1 MRLFGFGKKMEEETK
16 GGCCC
21 KGASV
26 NETANECCCETA
38 SVEKPACGCNG
49 PVSEEKTY
57 VAEEGC
63 CACGGKGCHIKVLG
77 AGCKSCHEQH
87 ENVKKAVANM
97 SLDAEVE
104 YITDMEKVMSYG
116 VMRMPAIVVNEQVV
130 SFGKVLK
137 AAQVETFLKK
147 LGCQKEGIYE

>member
-1 MRLFGFGKKMEEETK
+1 MEEETK

-21 KGASV
+21 KGASA
-26 NETANECCCETA
+26 NETVNECCCESA
-38 SVEKPACGCNG
+38 PVEEPACGCNG

-57 VAEEGC
+57 VVEEGC
-63 CACGGKGCHIKVLG
+63 CACGGKGCRIKVLG

-116 VMRMPAIVVNEQVV
+116 VMSMPAIVVNEQVV
-130 SFGKVLK
+130 SMGKVLK
-137 AAQVETFLKK
+137 AAQVEELFKK
-147 LGCQKEGIYE
+147 LGC